1 MFCAPWR
8 RLTNGRMLMKQTKK
22 TFILVA
28 TCVVCLCLGAVL
40 LTFLFNTEPSAPEPQ
55 ATTTQIETTLYEPPT
70 ENVFTP
76 LDFAYEGDYLT
87 CTTAPSMRGIDISTH
102 QKEIDFLKVKE
113 AGFEFVMI
121 RLGYRG
127 SIEGVLFEDEWAQRN
142 YEGAIKAGL
151 KVGGYFFSQSI
162 SPEEAVEEAEYA
174 MKIMDG
180 WTVEMPVVYDWEFI
194 QEGYRTDVVDARL
207 LTDCTKAFCDTVE
220 KAGYKAMLYFN
231 PSQSRKQMHLE
242 ELTDYGF
249 WLAMY
254 SEEMTY
260 EYKVDMWQYS
270 CTGKVPGIEGNV
282 DINLYFPYDE
292 IS

>member
-1 MFCAPWR
+1 ME
-8 RLTNGRMLMKQTKK
+8 QTKK
-22 TFILVA
+22 FFILVA
-28 TCVVCLCLGAVL
+28 ACVVCLCLGAVL
-40 LTFLFNTEPSAPEPQ
+40 LTSLFQKEPPVAESP
-55 ATTTQIETTLYEPPT
+55 TTQAETTLYEPPT

-76 LDFAYEGDYLT
+76 LDFAYDGDYLT
-87 CTTAPSMRGIDISTH
+87 CTTATSIRGIDVSTH
-102 QKEIDFLKVKE
+102 QKEIDFKKVKE

-142 YEGAIKAGL
+142 YEGAIAAGL

-162 SPEEAVEEAEYA
+162 SPEEAVEEARYA
-174 MKIMDG
+174 MKIMEG

-194 QEGYRTDVVDARL
+194 QEGYRTDIVDARL

-220 KAGYKAMLYFN
+220 KAGYKSMLYFN
-231 PSQSRKQMHLE
+231 PSQSRKQMHLA

-270 CTGKVPGIEGNV
+270 CTGSVPGINGNV
-282 DINLYFPYDE
+282 DINLYFPYE
-292 IS
+292 EELS